1 MNEARRKINDAEWD
15 KLVAPWR
22 KINQT
27 RPLGLGQPP
36 RQPLHSPRTIERA
49 IYIRQHLGQAT
60 LEETERRVATCCA
73 RLKQEAEDVKNGV
86 YHEEHVRAVQAWQ
99 DMVDKQ
105 IY

>member
-1 MNEARRKINDAEWD
+1 MNEVRRKVNDAEWD

-22 KINQT
+22 KINQA
-27 RPLGLGQPP
+27 RSKQPP
-36 RQPLHSPRTIERA
+36 PPQPLHSPRTIQRA

-60 LEETERRVATCCA
+60 PEETERRVAACCA
-73 RLKQEAEDVKNGV
+73 RLKQEAEDIKDGL
-86 YHEEHVRAVQAWQ
+86 YHEQHVAAMQAWQ